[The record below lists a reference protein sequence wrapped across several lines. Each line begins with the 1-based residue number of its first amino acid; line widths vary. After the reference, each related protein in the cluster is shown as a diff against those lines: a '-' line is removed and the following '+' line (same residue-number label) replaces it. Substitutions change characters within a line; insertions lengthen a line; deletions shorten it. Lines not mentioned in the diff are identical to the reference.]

1 VSYTKATLADVTAS
15 QATTAAAGSAASESA
30 QRGTALSAETEA
42 GIEQVTAVLLQHVR
56 TLADALR
63 QHASATG
70 AQLAATDWE
79 GRAREAALAAE
90 RTLHARVDATT
101 AAAEDGTVALRQAL
115 TAAAR
120 DLVALVQQD
129 VAAVLGSLHAAY
141 HDLAAA
147 QGAFADGLASV
158 DAAARF

>member
-1 VSYTKATLADVTAS
+1 MSYTKATLADVTAS

-56 TLADALR
+56 TLADTLR

-79 GRAREAALAAE
+79 GRARDGALAAE
-90 RTLHARVDATT
+90 RALHARVDATM

-115 TAAAR
+115 TASAR
-120 DLVALVQQD
+120 DLVGLVQHD
-129 VAAVLGSLHAAY
+129 VAAVLDAIDVAY
-141 HDLAAA
+141 TDLAAA
-147 QGAFADGLASV
+147 QAAFAEGLASL